1 MRQRVCIDYEPPF
14 LANKIAHKSR
24 RFLTKPEPRP
34 DDSHIGKR
42 NVAAKIGYSRL
53 GQERTCGRSRLLRHD
68 ETDESRASGTRAEAS
83 YHRRMREAMRAA
95 DDCDG
100 ANGTLVRIARTRT
113 KAAPRKHMPRQRPVS
128 SSCP

>member
-42 NVAAKIGYSRL
+42 NVTTKVRYSRL
-53 GQERTCGRSRLLRHD
+53 GQERTCGWSRLLGYD
-68 ETDESRASGTRAEAS
+68 EADEPRASGARAETS
-83 YHRRMREAMRAA
+83 YHRRMREAVRAA
-95 DDCDG
+95 DDSDG
-100 ANGTLVRIARTRT
+100 ANGTLVRVARTRT
-113 KAAPRKHMPRQRPVS
+113 KATCYLLWHFH
-128 SSCP
+128 